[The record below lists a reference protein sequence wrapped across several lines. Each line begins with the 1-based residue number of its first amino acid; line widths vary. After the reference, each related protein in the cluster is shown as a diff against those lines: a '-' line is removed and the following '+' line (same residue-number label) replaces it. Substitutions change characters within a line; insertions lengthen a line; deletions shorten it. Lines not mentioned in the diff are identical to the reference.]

1 MFDVAN
7 NKEFLTEIGI
17 ANAPE
22 DVKAKLIAGIEDLAK
37 KRLIIKLS
45 ERLTDAE
52 AEEFGAITDEQQAYN
67 WLMAKVPDLQNI
79 VVEIFAEIKRDILEH
94 KANVADQNPVQ

>member
-79 VVEIFAEIKRDILEH
+79 VVEIFAEIRRDILEH
-94 KANVADQNPVQ
+94 KANVADQNPVR